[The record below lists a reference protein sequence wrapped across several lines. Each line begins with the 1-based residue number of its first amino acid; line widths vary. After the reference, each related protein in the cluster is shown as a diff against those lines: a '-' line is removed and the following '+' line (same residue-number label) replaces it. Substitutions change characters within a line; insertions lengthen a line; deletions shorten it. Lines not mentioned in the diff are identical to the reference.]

1 MIVSISSLTYSEPPE
16 WRWVPFEVECLQEND
31 QYLVQV
37 HNLKLGIN
45 SAFAQHSFF
54 IPLTI
59 AINGLLSSCKVDPR
73 NILDPQTAF
82 VSLTLFNT
90 MRGPLFMLP
99 LTIVSMIQGFVS
111 AKRLSTYLAQEE
123 LDTDSVN
130 IPN

>member
-54 IPLTI
+54 IPLTT
-59 AINGLLSSCKVDPR
+59 AINGLLSSCKLDPR
-73 NILDPQTAF
+73 NILDNAPT
-82 VSLTLFNT
+82 
-90 MRGPLFMLP
+90 
-99 LTIVSMIQGFVS
+99 
-111 AKRLSTYLAQEE
+111 
-123 LDTDSVN
+123 
-130 IPN
+130 IPNAGNISQTVQSSTE